1 MACCTRCTRPSSFPG
16 SATCCGAP
24 RLAAVLRD
32 FTCVELSS
40 SWGAEFE
47 LEALR
52 AFFPA
57 DLQARI
63 IGVTLWL
70 PGSRCEEVLAWLGE
84 LRPVSPRLALNDQ
97 PRLWRKTGR
106 LLMCCDGFLEQEK
119 AHIYSKFRR

>member
-16 SATCCGAP
+16 SATCCAAP

-40 SWGAEFE
+40 SWDAEFE

-57 DLQARI
+57 DLQVRI
-63 IGVTLWL
+63 IDVTPWL

-84 LRPVSPRLALNDQ
+84 HPLGLPWLALDDQ

-106 LLMCCDGFLEQEK
+106 LLMCRDGFWGQEE
-119 AHIYSKFRR
+119 ANIRGEFRR